1 MSTNTDIEKRLK
13 EFHKYLLDEIDRR
26 EPEVE
31 SCVREHGEFEYG
43 EYDEGVLDAFIDI
56 EERFQDKI
64 LSGLTHG
71 HN

>member
-1 MSTNTDIEKRLK
+1 MNNTDIETKLK
-13 EFHKYLLDEIDRR
+13 EFRKYLLDEIGRR
-26 EPEVE
+26 VPEVE
-31 SCVREHGEFEYG
+31 SCEHEYG